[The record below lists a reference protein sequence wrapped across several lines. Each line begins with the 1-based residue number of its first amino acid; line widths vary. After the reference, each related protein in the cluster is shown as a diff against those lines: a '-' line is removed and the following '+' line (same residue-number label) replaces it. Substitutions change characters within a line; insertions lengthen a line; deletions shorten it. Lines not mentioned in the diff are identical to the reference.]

1 MSKAGEGTAKGL
13 WRSVGRGP
21 SHGHSGLVHV
31 PQAHLALGPTACS
44 LRFRASAWKF
54 TVAVS
59 GL

>member
-21 SHGHSGLVHV
+21 SHGHSGLVCV
-31 PQAHLALGPTACS
+31 PQAHLALGPPVCN
-44 LRFRASAWKF
+44 LRFRGTAWKF